1 MILMDELI
9 FFNFLMIIFIAVGI
23 GVFILL
29 FFVAAPYGQHIR
41 KGWGPNINNKIGW
54 FVMEV
59 PTVIIYLVLYLISDR
74 MFSLT
79 AIVFLCIWMLHYG
92 QRTFIF
98 PLLIRGV
105 QPMPLSII
113 SFGFI
118 FNGINTYLQARWVNT
133 LSTPY
138 PNGWLLSPFFII
150 GMIIFTVGII
160 INLHSDYIVRNLREP
175 GETEYKIPY
184 GGMFKYVSAPSYLGE
199 ITEWAGW
206 AVFTW
211 SFSGLIFVAWT
222 FANLAPR
229 ARSHHK
235 WYQKTFPNYPKNRK
249 ALIPF
254 IY

>member
-1 MILMDELI
+1 MDELL
-9 FFNFLMIIFIAVGI
+9 FFNLLMILFMVVGV

-41 KGWGPNINNKIGW
+41 KGWGPSIDNRLGW
-54 FVMEV
+54 FIMEV

-74 MFSLT
+74 IFNLVS
-79 AIVFLCIWMLHYG
+79 IVFLCIWMLHYG

-98 PLLIRGV
+98 PLLIRGK

-113 SFGFI
+113 SFGVI

-133 LSTPY
+133 LSPPY
-138 PNGWLLSPFFII
+138 ANEWLLSPFFII
-150 GMIIFTVGII
+150 GLIIFMGGII
-160 INLHSDYIVRNLREP
+160 INLHSDYIIRGLRKP

-206 AVFTW
+206 AVMTW
-211 SFSGLIFVAWT
+211 SLPGLVFVAWT

-235 WYQKTFPNYPKNRK
+235 WYQETFPNYPKDRK

-254 IY
+254 VF